1 MKKTNFG
8 KNSRGAEAPLAP
20 LAPPS
25 MLIVA
30 TETFANQF
38 PTFLEPDVL

>member
-25 MLIVA
+25 MYWVI
-30 TETFANQF
+30 EI
-38 PTFLEPDVL
+38 FLVCHASIGDLAP

>member
-8 KNSRGAEAPLAP
+8 KNSRGAEAP

>member
-20 LAPPS
+20 LALLS
-25 MLIVA
+25 MPYIVYTLTRA
-30 TETFANQF
+30 T
-38 PTFLEPDVL
+38 